1 MGSAVVNENSEMEQ
15 LYGFDVS
22 EILNASESDE
32 PVITLYEALQRNFY
46 RTRFGMHY
54 YFAGVTRNEPSC
66 YSPSLL
72 SDRKAVDDS
81 VIYLFP
87 KLKWPPPSLNP
98 LCNPVK
104 PIEHLT
110 VGCQPQNTVTDIS
123 IAYLKRWAEKAA
135 KQIRISSE
143 GTDYDDTLLYQE
155 WEDKI
160 LEILSNVNRKF
171 IIDICQVIK
180 SYVLFELASAGVY
193 NEELMLSENLKTASL
208 NMLTIWNEM
217 MICETDLADVHY
229 QFLKNLPEKYLN
241 AYLCI
246 TRTMR
251 YDRPDIFKKIINVD
265 ENCNTILAHFAQ
277 FSSIRSV
284 NGTKV
289 SFPLKV
295 IPPLDGSVVIILVW
309 PNVRFVGYQSANV
322 SENCNYFFGKVLT
335 EYAKCIELKTVPMK
349 WGKSTNEIHDI
360 YMDDL
365 KIKIFKALQRNC
377 DKKVILIGWHL
388 SCDVVLQSCSASNV
402 CGVIL
407 FNFINRAKEHLP
419 GIMSHSLLECEVPVL
434 FVVGSLSRLCS
445 VDFLISILPKLKNP
459 KCNIVV
465 VGQCDDQLMMN
476 PVALQSLHLS
486 QLVVNYCILEAV
498 MNYCHQL
505 LKSDVKIVEE
515 CDDGDDDRA
524 TCEAHFE
531 KCFGRRKQW
540 LVVVCTRLLLGYND
554 SYQIGLATVTVDKN
568 LTNHRTTLVDVF
580 DPLRCHEFPLTQF
593 EDVLATV
600 DDFQRSVGQPLA
612 YVACV
617 QPAVLVDQCFRL
629 FGISEI
635 AAGQR
640 VGTDADFTA
649 VVFGVIVQL
658 FHVDQFHFNIRD
670 QRPDMSGFGFV
681 DQRRSHWSDRF
692 RLTITFDDH
701 TAEHCSTSGQHF
713 GRYRRRT

>member
-1 MGSAVVNENSEMEQ
+1 MDSAVVNENNEMEQ

-72 SDRKAVDDS
+72 SDRKAVDGS

-110 VGCQPQNTVTDIS
+110 LGRQPQNTVTDIS

-143 GTDYDDTLLYQE
+143 GSDYDDTMLYQE

-160 LEILSNVNRKF
+160 LEILNNVNRKF
-171 IIDICQVIK
+171 ITDICQVIK

-208 NMLTIWNEM
+208 NMLTIWNKM
-217 MICETDLADVHY
+217 ITICETDLADVHY

-265 ENCNTILAHFAQ
+265 ENCNTILSHFAQ

-309 PNVRFVGYQSANV
+309 PNVS
-322 SENCNYFFGKVLT
+322 KVLT

-388 SCDVVLQSCSASNV
+388 SCDVVLQSCTASNV

-407 FNFINRAKEHLP
+407 FNFINRAKQHLP
-419 GIMSHSLLECEVPVL
+419 GLMSHNLLECEVPML
-434 FVVGSLSRLCS
+434 FVVGSLSKLCS

-459 KCNIVV
+459 KCNVVV

-515 CDDGDDDRA
+515 CDDGDDDQN
-524 TCEAHFE
+524 E
-531 KCFGRRKQW
+531 QY
-540 LVVVCTRLLLGYND
+540 VNNNDNDDICTRQRAKRILKSVSVDESSGLL
-554 SYQIGLATVTVDKN
+554 SAQSSKR
-568 LTNHRTTLVDVF
+568 RTT
-580 DPLRCHEFPLTQF
+580 
-593 EDVLATV
+593 
-600 DDFQRSVGQPLA
+600 
-612 YVACV
+612 
-617 QPAVLVDQCFRL
+617 
-629 FGISEI
+629 
-635 AAGQR
+635 
-640 VGTDADFTA
+640 
-649 VVFGVIVQL
+649 
-658 FHVDQFHFNIRD
+658 
-670 QRPDMSGFGFV
+670 
-681 DQRRSHWSDRF
+681 
-692 RLTITFDDH
+692 
-701 TAEHCSTSGQHF
+701 EHDIHG
-713 GRYRRRT
+713 

>member
-1 MGSAVVNENSEMEQ
+1 MDSAVVNENNEMEQ

-72 SDRKAVDDS
+72 SDRKAVDGS

-110 VGCQPQNTVTDIS
+110 LGRQPQNTVTDIS

-143 GTDYDDTLLYQE
+143 GSNYDDTLLYQE

-160 LEILSNVNRKF
+160 LEILNNVNRKF

-208 NMLTIWNEM
+208 NMLTIWNKM
-217 MICETDLADVHY
+217 ITICETDLADVHY

-265 ENCNTILAHFAQ
+265 ENCNTILSHFAQ

-309 PNVRFVGYQSANV
+309 PNVS
-322 SENCNYFFGKVLT
+322 KVLT

-388 SCDVVLQSCSASNV
+388 SCDVVLQSCTASNV

-419 GIMSHSLLECEVPVL
+419 GIMSHNLLECEVPML
-434 FVVGSLSRLCS
+434 FVVGSLSKLCS

-459 KCNIVV
+459 KCNVVV

-515 CDDGDDDRA
+515 GDDGDDDQN
-524 TCEAHFE
+524 E
-531 KCFGRRKQW
+531 QY
-540 LVVVCTRLLLGYND
+540 VNNNDNDDICTRQRAKRILKSVSVDESSGLL
-554 SYQIGLATVTVDKN
+554 SAQSSKR
-568 LTNHRTTLVDVF
+568 RTT
-580 DPLRCHEFPLTQF
+580 
-593 EDVLATV
+593 
-600 DDFQRSVGQPLA
+600 
-612 YVACV
+612 
-617 QPAVLVDQCFRL
+617 
-629 FGISEI
+629 
-635 AAGQR
+635 
-640 VGTDADFTA
+640 
-649 VVFGVIVQL
+649 
-658 FHVDQFHFNIRD
+658 
-670 QRPDMSGFGFV
+670 
-681 DQRRSHWSDRF
+681 
-692 RLTITFDDH
+692 
-701 TAEHCSTSGQHF
+701 EHDIHG
-713 GRYRRRT
+713 